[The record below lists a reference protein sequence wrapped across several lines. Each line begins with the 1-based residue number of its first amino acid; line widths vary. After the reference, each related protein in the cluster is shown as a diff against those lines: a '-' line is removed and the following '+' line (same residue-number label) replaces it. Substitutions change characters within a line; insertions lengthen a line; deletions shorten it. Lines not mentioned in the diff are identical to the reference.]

1 MKSLRP
7 LVSLNFLFVMGFLTG
22 CGDAKYQPVTGE
34 IVFPDD
40 TPVTGL
46 DGGRISFQQVNNP
59 SAETPAGAIDANG
72 KFTLGTATPTDGAPE
87 GDYQAVIT
95 PPQPTGDE
103 QLPKVIDDKHKN
115 VGGNPEVFKVKK
127 GKNHFKVKVEKAK

>member
-1 MKSLRP
+1 MKSP
-7 LVSLNFLFVMGFLTG
+7 HCLVAVVFVVASGFLTG
-22 CGDAKYQPVTGE
+22 CGDTKYQPVTGE
-34 IVFPDD
+34 IVFTDD

-59 SAETPAGAIDANG
+59 SAETPAGAIDAGG

-87 GDYQAVIT
+87 GDYQVVIT

-103 QLPKVIDDKHKN
+103 QLPKVIDKKHTN
-115 VGGNPEVFKVKK
+115 VAGNPEVFKVIK
-127 GKNHFKVKVEKAK
+127 GKNHFKVKVERAK